1 VSDVR
6 LVFSIQAVRAFLY
19 GFSSILVGASLAAS
33 GLSAA
38 TVGIVFTAML
48 LGMAISSIA
57 VGRWGEAIGRRSTY
71 VGLLVVMGI
80 AGAVFALTG
89 SVALLVVAALTGTL
103 STDPNE
109 SGPITTVEQAMLAS
123 APAAERSRVY
133 GRYNAVAY
141 LAGAAGAL
149 AAGGPSA
156 LRELVPGLPP
166 DQRWLLIMPVGA
178 AVCAVMALRLTRAVE
193 VDPAVPIAQRG
204 LHRSKSVVQ
213 RLAALFA
220 LDAFAGGFIVASFI
234 VFWFGRQFDVG
245 PELMGLVFFGVGLLQ
260 AGSSVAAGWLG
271 ARIGLL
277 NTMVFTHLPS
287 NVLLALIPLAP
298 SLGLAVAMLLARSAL
313 SQMDVPARQ
322 AYVAALVDP
331 AERTAAAG
339 YTNAARHVVRPAGP
353 ALASASM
360 TMAAGIPFL
369 VAGGLKAIYDVVLY
383 FTFRGV
389 RLGDD

>member
-1 VSDVR
+1 MSDVR
-6 LVFSIQAVRAFLY
+6 LIFSIQAVRAFLY
-19 GFSSILVGASLAAS
+19 GFSSIIVGASLAAS
-33 GLSAA
+33 GLSDA

-57 VGRWGEAIGRRSTY
+57 VGRWGEAIGRRRTY

-178 AVCAVMALRLTRAVE
+178 AVCVVMALRLTRGVE

-213 RLAALFA
+213 RLAAL
-220 LDAFAGGFIVASFI
+220 
-234 VFWFGRQFDVG
+234 
-245 PELMGLVFFGVGLLQ
+245 
-260 AGSSVAAGWLG
+260 
-271 ARIGLL
+271 
-277 NTMVFTHLPS
+277 
-287 NVLLALIPLAP
+287 LADL
-298 SLGLAVAMLLARSAL
+298 
-313 SQMDVPARQ
+313 
-322 AYVAALVDP
+322 
-331 AERTAAAG
+331 
-339 YTNAARHVVRPAGP
+339 AARNGIKDPQGIR
-353 ALASASM
+353 LSM
-360 TMAAGIPFL
+360 RLTRQDMANMIGATTETVIRIMSRFKRERL
-369 VAGGLKAIYDVVLY
+369 VSGTANRLVILNLQKLKAFVSV
-383 FTFRGV
+383 
-389 RLGDD
+389 